1 MRIDFYP
8 LGKINALIKEE
19 LYEASKKVIDLGFY
33 ILGKEVE
40 EFEREFAQFC
50 GVKFAIGVSNGLDA
64 LYIILQAYK
73 ILGIMKEQDEVIVPS
88 NTYIASIL
96 AIEKA
101 GLKPILVEPNLE
113 TCNLDYKKIE
123 EKITQKTKA
132 IMPVHLYGA
141 VSDMSEINEIAKKH
155 KLKVIE
161 DGAQSQG
168 AFYKEKRAGNLG
180 DAGGISLFPG
190 KNLGALGDAGVVTT
204 NDEKLAE
211 VVKDFRN
218 YGSKVKYY
226 NIYKGE
232 NLRLDEIQASFLR
245 VKLKYLDAWNEKR
258 QEIAEMYFKLIS
270 NPKIILPFKF
280 RDKMSVWHQF
290 VIRCQKR
297 DDLQQ
302 YLAENGIQT
311 LIHYPVPPHKQECF
325 REWNNLSFPVAEEIA
340 NTCLSL
346 PIHNLLLDDEVRYIT
361 DVVNKF

>member
-1 MRIDFYP
+1 MKIDFYP
-8 LGKINALIKEE
+8 LGKINSLIKEE

-40 EFEREFAQFC
+40 EFEKEFANFC
-50 GVKFAIGVSNGLDA
+50 GVKFAIGISNGLDA
-64 LYIILQAYK
+64 LYVILQAYK
-73 ILGIMKEQDEVIVPS
+73 ILGIMKEGDEVIVPS

-101 GLKPILVEPNLE
+101 GLKPVLVEPNLD

-123 EKITQKTKA
+123 EKITPKTKA

-141 VSDMSEINEIAKKH
+141 VCDMDEINKIAQKH
-155 KLKVIE
+155 NLKVIE

-168 AFYKEKRAGNLG
+168 AIYKGKPAGSLG

-211 VVKDFRN
+211 VIRDFRN

-232 NLRLDEIQASFLR
+232 NLRLDEMQASFLR
-245 VKLKYLDAWNEKR
+245 IKLKYLDEWNKKR
-258 QEIAEMYFKLIS
+258 EQVAKMYFNLIS
-270 NPKIILPFKF
+270 NPAITLPFKF
-280 RDKMSVWHQF
+280 EDKTSVWHQF
-290 VIRCQKR
+290 VIRCKKRHELQK
-297 DDLQQ
+297 

-325 REWNNLSFPVAEEIA
+325 RGWNNLSFPIAEEIA

-346 PIHNLLLDDEVRYIT
+346 PIHNLLLDEEVKYVANII
-361 DVVNKF
+361 NQF